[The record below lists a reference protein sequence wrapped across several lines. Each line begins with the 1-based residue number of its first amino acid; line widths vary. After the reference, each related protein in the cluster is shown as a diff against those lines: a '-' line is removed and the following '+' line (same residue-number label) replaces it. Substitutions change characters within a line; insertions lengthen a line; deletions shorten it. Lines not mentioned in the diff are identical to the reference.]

1 MNLKSRVKIQKR
13 VVLLVKQ
20 KNKPLSQYSKILNL
34 LTPFFVIRSSGW
46 QELQE
51 HFCPTPTMKYLFL
64 TIALFFGVFALQA
77 QTYSLK
83 GTLREAGKSEPISY
97 ANVLLL
103 RLPDSTQVA
112 GTISEV
118 DGQFEISSIKGG
130 IYLFKVQYLGYQT
143 LFRTLD
149 IQTGTQLGTLS
160 LREEEKALSEVIVA
174 ASRATG
180 SQKNDTTLF
189 NADAFRTMKDASA
202 QVLIEKLPGVLS
214 EGGILQAQGENIAQ
228 ILVDG
233 KPFFGTDVRAA
244 LQNLP
249 AEVIQSIEIF
259 DQKSEKSQMSGF
271 DDGER
276 LKTIN
281 IITKPN
287 RRKGQFG
294 KTTAGIGT
302 EDRYL
307 AGASINAFDED
318 QRITFT
324 GLANNVN
331 LLSYSSD
338 AATQSQGEGRPQ
350 EGIVTT
356 SILGLNYSDLWG
368 PTLKITGNYGY
379 TKNENVGIVNR
390 VRDFV
395 TSDQSDI
402 SYTENARDTRT
413 NHRHEANLRL
423 EYSPNDK
430 FKIFYIPRFSAN
442 LETENSSFLG
452 QTADQSKPI
461 NQVENQR
468 TGNYQDYDFANRLI
482 VSQKFNT
489 PGRSLTWR
497 SILNRG
503 WNQDDSERLATSQFF
518 DPTGTRTE
526 VLNQQTSRGR
536 QGNRWE
542 TGLSYTE
549 KLGKNGQLEIEY
561 EIGNRTN
568 DSDQRVYN
576 RNKEDFGL
584 IEELDTLLTNVYF
597 SDYLTQETELGYQYS
612 TEKLKFQT
620 ELQYQSAKLDN
631 RQEFPKSFQLERNF
645 SAFLPTLRLEYKFN
659 PNTNLQVDY
668 DTQTA
673 EPDVRQLQPVINNTN
688 PLQVRVGNPD
698 LDQSYSQEVR
708 LRFRSQN
715 PDSDKNWFLFAS
727 STLTNRFISNSTLIA
742 SQPINLVEG
751 ITLQK
756 GAQLLKPVN
765 LDGFWEMRSWANY
778 GMPLEFIKSKLN
790 VSAGGGLTRRPG
802 QVNDRIGFTN
812 SQRLSTG
819 LSIASSISENLDF
832 NLSSRSSFNRS
843 ENTLNTNLNTD
854 FFQQRFR
861 INFNWIIWQGIIY
874 RLDLNHQINSGLN
887 AGFNTNFSLVNMSLG
902 KKVFKN
908 QRGEVSL
915 MVYDL
920 LNQNANVR
928 RNISDTFIEDIQ
940 TNVLQQYFMLSFTYN
955 IRRFSKGMNED
966 TYNEMYKDEEGD

>member
-1 MNLKSRVKIQKR
+1 MEIQKR
-13 VVLLVKQ
+13 VVMLVKP
-20 KNKPLSQYSKILNL
+20 KNQPLSQNPEILNL
-34 LTPFFVIRSSGW
+34 FTPFFVIRSSGSK
-46 QELQE
+46 ELQE

-64 TIALFFGVFALQA
+64 TIALFFSIKGIQA

-83 GTLREAGKSEPISY
+83 GTLLEAGKSQPISY

-103 RLPDSTQVA
+103 RLSDSTQVA

-118 DGQFEISSIKGG
+118 DGQFEITSIKEG

-143 LFRTLD
+143 LFRTLE
-149 IQTGTQLGTLS
+149 IQADLQLGTLS
-160 LREEEKALSEVIVA
+160 IREEEQALSEIIVA
-174 ASRATG
+174 ARRATG
-180 SQKNDTTLF
+180 SQKSDTTLF

-202 QVLIEKLPGVLS
+202 QVLIEKLPGVVS
-214 EGGILQAQGENIAQ
+214 EGGVLQAQGENIAQ

-259 DQKSEKSQMSGF
+259 DQKSEKSQVSGF

-281 IITKPN
+281 IITKAN

-294 KTTAGIGT
+294 KTTAGYGNQ
-302 EDRYL
+302 DRYL

-318 QRITFT
+318 KRLTFT

-368 PTLKITGNYGY
+368 PHFKITGNYGY
-379 TKNENVGIVNR
+379 TKNENIGLVNR

-395 TSDQSDI
+395 TSDQSDVT
-402 SYTENARDTRT
+402 YTEQAQDLRT
-413 NHRHEANLRL
+413 NHEHQANLRL
-423 EYSPNDK
+423 EYTPNDK
-430 FKIFYIPRFSAN
+430 TKILYIPRFSAN
-442 LETENSSFLG
+442 LETENSSFFG
-452 QTADQSKPI
+452 KTTDQSNPI
-461 NQVENQR
+461 NQVENKR
-468 TGNYQDYDFANRLI
+468 TGNYQDFDFFNRFI
-482 VSQKFNT
+482 VSRKFNK

-497 SILNRG
+497 SILHRG
-503 WNQDDSERLATSQFF
+503 WNQDESERMATSVFYQQ
-518 DPTGTRTE
+518 TGTRSE

-542 TGLSYTE
+542 TGISYTE
-549 KLGKNGQLEIEY
+549 KIGKNGQLEIEY

-576 RNKEDFGL
+576 RNQEDFGF
-584 IEELDTLLTNVYF
+584 IQELDTLLTNVYF

-645 SAFLPTLRLEYKFN
+645 SAWLPTLRLEYKFS
-659 PNTNLQVDY
+659 PNTNLQLDY

-673 EPDVRQLQPVINNTN
+673 EPDIRQLQPVINNTN

-698 LDQSYSQEVR
+698 LDQSYNQEVR

-715 PDSDKNWFLFAS
+715 PDKDTNWFLFTS
-727 STLTNRFISNSTLIA
+727 SSLTNRFISNSTLIA
-742 SQPINLVEG
+742 SAPLELQEG

-778 GMPLEFIKSKLN
+778 GMPLGFIKSKLN
-790 VSAGGGLTRRPG
+790 ISAGGGMTRRPG

-843 ENTLNTNLNTD
+843 ENTLNSNLNTN

-861 INFNWIIWQGIIY
+861 LNFNWIFWKGIIY

-908 QRGEVSL
+908 QRGEVSI

-955 IRRFSKGMNED
+955 IRRFSKGMDED
-966 TYNEMYKDEEGD
+966 KYKEMYQDEERD

>member
-1 MNLKSRVKIQKR
+1 MN
-13 VVLLVKQ
+13 
-20 KNKPLSQYSKILNL
+20 
-34 LTPFFVIRSSGW
+34 
-46 QELQE
+46 
-51 HFCPTPTMKYLFL
+51 
-64 TIALFFGVFALQA
+64 
-77 QTYSLK
+77 
-83 GTLREAGKSEPISY
+83 
-97 ANVLLL
+97 
-103 RLPDSTQVA
+103 
-112 GTISEV
+112 
-118 DGQFEISSIKGG
+118 
-130 IYLFKVQYLGYQT
+130 
-143 LFRTLD
+143 
-149 IQTGTQLGTLS
+149 
-160 LREEEKALSEVIVA
+160 
-174 ASRATG
+174 
-180 SQKNDTTLF
+180 
-189 NADAFRTMKDASA
+189 DASA

-259 DQKSEKSQMSGF
+259 DQKSEKSQVSGF

-331 LLSYSSD
+331 LLTYSSD

-423 EYSPNDK
+423 EYTPNDK

-861 INFNWIIWQGIIY
+861 LNFNWIIWQGIIY

-908 QRGEVSL
+908 QRGEVSI

-955 IRRFSKGMNED
+955 IRRFSKGMDED
-966 TYNEMYKDEEGD
+966 KYKEMYQDEERD

>member
-1 MNLKSRVKIQKR
+1 
-13 VVLLVKQ
+13 
-20 KNKPLSQYSKILNL
+20 
-34 LTPFFVIRSSGW
+34 
-46 QELQE
+46 
-51 HFCPTPTMKYLFL
+51 
-64 TIALFFGVFALQA
+64 
-77 QTYSLK
+77 
-83 GTLREAGKSEPISY
+83 
-97 ANVLLL
+97 
-103 RLPDSTQVA
+103 
-112 GTISEV
+112 
-118 DGQFEISSIKGG
+118 
-130 IYLFKVQYLGYQT
+130 
-143 LFRTLD
+143 
-149 IQTGTQLGTLS
+149 
-160 LREEEKALSEVIVA
+160 
-174 ASRATG
+174 
-180 SQKNDTTLF
+180 
-189 NADAFRTMKDASA
+189 
-202 QVLIEKLPGVLS
+202 
-214 EGGILQAQGENIAQ
+214 
-228 ILVDG
+228 
-233 KPFFGTDVRAA
+233 
-244 LQNLP
+244 
-249 AEVIQSIEIF
+249 
-259 DQKSEKSQMSGF
+259 MSGF

-331 LLSYSSD
+331 LLTYSSD

-966 TYNEMYKDEEGD
+966 TYNEMYKDEERD

>member
-1 MNLKSRVKIQKR
+1 
-13 VVLLVKQ
+13 
-20 KNKPLSQYSKILNL
+20 
-34 LTPFFVIRSSGW
+34 
-46 QELQE
+46 
-51 HFCPTPTMKYLFL
+51 MKYLLL
-64 TIALFFGVFALQA
+64 TIALFFGLLGVQA

-83 GTLREAGKSEPISY
+83 GTLLEAGKSEPIAY
-97 ANVLLL
+97 ANILLL
-103 RLPDSTQVA
+103 RVSDSTQVA

-118 DGQFEISSIKGG
+118 DGQFEINSIKEGV
-130 IYLFKVQYLGYQT
+130 YLFKIQYLGFQVLY
-143 LFRTLD
+143 RTLD
-149 IQTGTQLGTLS
+149 IQSDTQLGTLS
-160 LREEEKALSEVIVA
+160 LREEEQALSEVIVA
-174 ASRATG
+174 ARRATG
-180 SQKNDTTLF
+180 SQKSDTTLF

-202 QVLIEKLPGVLS
+202 QVLIEKLPGVVS
-214 EGGILQAQGENIAQ
+214 DGGVLQAQGENIAQ

-259 DQKSEKSQMSGF
+259 DQKSEKSQVSGF

-307 AGASINAFDED
+307 AGVSINAFNED
-318 QRITFT
+318 QRITLT

-331 LLSYSSD
+331 LLNYSSD

-379 TKNENVGIVNR
+379 TKNENVGVVDR
-390 VRDFV
+390 VRNFV

-402 SYTENARDTRT
+402 SYTENARDTRI

-423 EYSPNDK
+423 EYTPNDK

-452 QTADQSKPI
+452 QTADQTKPI
-461 NQVENQR
+461 NQVENKR
-468 TGNYQDYDFANRLI
+468 TGNYQDFDFFNRLV
-482 VSQKFNT
+482 VSRKFDT

-497 SILNRG
+497 SIVYRG
-503 WNQDDSERLATSQFF
+503 WNLDDSERLATTRFF
-518 DPTGTRTE
+518 DASETRTE
-526 VLNQQTSRGR
+526 VLNQQTRRERLGT
-536 QGNRWE
+536 RWE

-549 KLGKNGQLEIEY
+549 KIGKAGQLELEY

-576 RNKEDFGL
+576 VNEGDFGTV
-584 IEELDTLLTNVYF
+584 EGLDSLLTNVYF

-620 ELQYQSAKLDN
+620 ELQYQYAKLDN
-631 RQEFPKSFQLERNF
+631 RQDFPETFELQRNF
-645 SAFLPTLRLEYKFN
+645 AAFLPTLRLEYKFS
-659 PNTNLQVDY
+659 PNTNLQIDY
-668 DTQTA
+668 DTRTA
-673 EPDVRQLQPVINNTN
+673 EPDIRQLQPVINNTN
-688 PLQVRVGNPD
+688 PLQVRTGNPD

-708 LRFRSQN
+708 FRFRSQN
-715 PDSDKNWFLFAS
+715 PDTDKNWFLFAS

-742 SQPINLVEG
+742 SQAIDLEEG

-790 VSAGGGLTRRPG
+790 INAGGGMTRRPG
-802 QVNDRIGFTN
+802 QVNDQIGFTN

-819 LSIASSISENLDF
+819 ISIASSISENLDF

-861 INFNWIIWQGIIY
+861 LNFNWIIWQGIIY

-920 LNQNANVR
+920 LNQNTNIR
-928 RNISDTFIEDIQ
+928 RNITETFIEDIQ

-955 IRRFSKGMNED
+955 IRRFSKGMDED
-966 TYNEMYKDEEGD
+966 KYKEMYKEEERD